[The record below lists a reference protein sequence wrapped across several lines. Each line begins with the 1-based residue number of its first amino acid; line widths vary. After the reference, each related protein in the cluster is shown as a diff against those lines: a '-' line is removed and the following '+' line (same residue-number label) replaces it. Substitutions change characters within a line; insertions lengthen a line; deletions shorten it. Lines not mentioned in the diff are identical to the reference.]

1 LVPRGLLLTQF
12 PGYAKVHLGGT
23 ESVVTLLLVVFA
35 IGVGLG
41 SLLCERLSA
50 HKIEI
55 GLVPF
60 GSIGLTLFILDL
72 SAASPTNATS
82 LLSQPE
88 SWRIL
93 ADLVSIGVL
102 GGFYIV
108 PLYALI
114 QSRSEPAHRARIIAA
129 NSILNALFMVLAA
142 AFGTGPLAA
151 DASIPQMF
159 LACALLNTAVA
170 LYIYLLVPEFLI
182 RFLAWML
189 IHSIYRLRKRGLKNI
204 PETGPAL
211 PACNH
216 VSYVD
221 ALVILA
227 ASQRPVRFL
236 MDHEIFRTPV
246 LNFVFRTSKAIPI
259 ASAREDAALLQAASD
274 EVARALRNGDLV
286 GILPKGKTTLES

>member
-1 LVPRGLLLTQF
+1 
-12 PGYAKVHLGGT
+12 
-23 ESVVTLLLVVFA
+23 
-35 IGVGLG
+35 
-41 SLLCERLSA
+41 
-50 HKIEI
+50 
-55 GLVPF
+55 
-60 GSIGLTLFILDL
+60 
-72 SAASPTNATS
+72 
-82 LLSQPE
+82 
-88 SWRIL
+88 
-93 ADLVSIGVL
+93 
-102 GGFYIV
+102 
-108 PLYALI
+108 
-114 QSRSEPAHRARIIAA
+114 
-129 NSILNALFMVLAA
+129 MVLAA

-236 MDHEIFRTPV
+236 MDHEIFRIPV

-259 ASAREDAALLQAASD
+259 ASAQEDAALLQAASD

-286 GILPKGKTTLES
+286 GIFPEGKTTLES